1 MILITY
7 IIAGIALLT
16 NMNLLLIFSYFQ
28 QTLLLRIM
36 PATWC
41 PHDVKSIGNADN
53 DGSADKFSSIIG
65 ILKLPKSNFVNEH
78 SIYWAMLLSFKTNN
92 ALFFLTAPDAT
103 E

>member
-41 PHDVKSIGNADN
+41 PHDVKSIGSTDN

-65 ILKLPKSNFVNEH
+65 ILKLQKSNFVKEC
-78 SIYWAMLLSFKTNN
+78 SMS
-92 ALFFLTAPDAT
+92 
-103 E
+103 